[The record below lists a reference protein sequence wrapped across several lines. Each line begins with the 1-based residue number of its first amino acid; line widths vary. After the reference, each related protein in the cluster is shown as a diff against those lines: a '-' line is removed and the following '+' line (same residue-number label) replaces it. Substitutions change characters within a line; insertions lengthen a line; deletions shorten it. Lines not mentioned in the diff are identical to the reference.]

1 MQRVRKPRAR
11 VLRRRSVL
19 AAAALVLVGPAPAAA
34 LLPDSSARAAVSL
47 NAGDVT
53 ANLWEWNWPSVAAAC
68 TDHLGPAGYGA
79 VQVAPPAESVS
90 LASTSDGA
98 HPWWEVYQPVSYG
111 LTSRLGTRAQFASM
125 VAACH
130 EAGVRVYVDAV
141 INHMAGHNNTLNT
154 TYGGSTFDPA
164 GFSYPAVPYGY
175 GDFHHAGD
183 GYCNDD
189 DAAIDDWNN
198 TSEVQNCELVSL
210 SDLKTQSSYVRGK
223 IAGYLNDLLGLGVDG
238 FRIDAAKHIAQSD
251 FAAIKG
257 MLRTTT
263 AEGKAPYIAQEVVP
277 GASTAELKPSAF
289 TGNGDVLGFSYA
301 QGLKTQ
307 FQNGTL
313 SNLSGIPSWSLDADG
328 AHTFAMITNHDT
340 ERDGSTLS
348 YKNGA
353 DYVLANYFML
363 AYPYGRPSVFDGFT
377 WSSAGQSP
385 PAGSGGL
392 VTDANCSAGWQC
404 VTQSTGMKGMVG
416 WHNATASATT
426 VSDFT
431 ATASGVIGFHR
442 GSKGWIGLNDSSS
455 ASTATYRTGLSDG
468 VYCDVITGGLGAS
481 GCAGTSVSVSG
492 GNATVTIPAHGAVA
506 IHVNARSGATP
517 TSTPT
522 STPTTVSDTFNVY
535 ATTTWGTSVYIVGD
549 IPALGSWDTS
559 KAIKLS
565 PDRYPTWSG
574 TVTLPAGTRIEYKYI
589 KKTDAGAVTWE
600 NGANRTYTTGTS
612 GHTANDTWR

>member
-1 MQRVRKPRAR
+1 
-11 VLRRRSVL
+11 VL